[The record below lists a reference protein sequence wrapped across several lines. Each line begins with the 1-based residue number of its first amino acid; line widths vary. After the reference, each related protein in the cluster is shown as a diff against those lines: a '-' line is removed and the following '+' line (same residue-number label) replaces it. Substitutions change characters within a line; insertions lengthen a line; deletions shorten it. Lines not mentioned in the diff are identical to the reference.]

1 MISYNIDG
9 GAGPFEVVL
18 PSFECV
24 IDSHDLFIMDI
35 VIGLSV
41 FKHSGVEHDQMVV
54 AVQGADG

>member
-1 MISYNIDG
+1 MISYDIDG
-9 GAGPFEVVL
+9 GASPFEVVSQPL
-18 PSFECV
+18 ESIV
-24 IDSHDLFIMDI
+24 DSHKLLIVDI